1 MILMRWQLAWPGQPL
16 PSWLAMWLGE
26 ANAPGGIMLPEFYN
40 QLVAMHGSVMVFLA
54 VVPLAAGAFA
64 NYFVPPMIGAEEM
77 AFPRLNALSY
87 WLYLAAG
94 LIMVSSFFIEGG
106 AARSGW
112 TSYPPLAVIETRGQ
126 NFWLVGIFMLGVS
139 SALNALNVLVTI

>member
-1 MILMRWQLAWPGQPL
+1 
-16 PSWLAMWLGE
+16 MWLGE

-64 NYFVPPMIGAEEM
+64 NYFVPHQIGAPEM

-87 WLYLAAG
+87 WLYLARG
-94 LIMVSSFFIEGG
+94 PDHGRELLRRRRRREFRDGRRTR
-106 AARSGW
+106 RS
-112 TSYPPLAVIETRGQ
+112 R
-126 NFWLVGIFMLGVS
+126 
-139 SALNALNVLVTI
+139 